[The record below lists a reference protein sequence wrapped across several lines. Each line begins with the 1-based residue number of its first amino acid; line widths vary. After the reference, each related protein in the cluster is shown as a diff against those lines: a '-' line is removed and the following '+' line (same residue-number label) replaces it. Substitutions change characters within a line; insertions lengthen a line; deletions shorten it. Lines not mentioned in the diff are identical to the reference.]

1 SSADLRARAEEAAT
15 DREAVHNAA
24 LDGIEHFLP
33 GPTVEAVLRIAHL
46 LGLSNELEEAGFL
59 LQIDKRER
67 LVVVILPDIAAFD
80 ELDPRLLGSD
90 PAGIH
95 VLQIVERPW
104 GAIVATVVHAA
115 VIDAANDHFMF
126 AS

>member
-1 SSADLRARAEEAAT
+1 
-15 DREAVHNAA
+15 
-24 LDGIEHFLP
+24 
-33 GPTVEAVLRIAHL
+33 
-46 LGLSNELEEAGFL
+46 SNELEEAGFL

-126 AS
+126 ASIMWKADTNLVLLPELGLGQIAEANLFGVKNAVGTPQG